1 MGRMCGIAGY
11 VGKRESVPV
20 AIEALK
26 RLEYRGYD
34 SAGIAITSGEGIE
47 ILKDAGKIRDL
58 ERNLAPL
65 ASYRGPIIAHTRWA
79 THGVPNQPNAH
90 PHTDCTGKIA
100 VIHNGI
106 IENYPEL
113 RDRLTQA
120 GHNFT
125 SDTDSET
132 IPHLIEAELDRL
144 RADGHLET
152 PQTFERAVRDAVVK
166 LQGAFALVILSAHAP
181 ETIFLVRKDSPLV
194 VGLGDGEN
202 FVASDIPAVMSHTKD
217 VFILEDGDF
226 AVVTPD
232 SVEVSDFE
240 GQPIARNITK
250 VTWDSDAAE
259 KGGYDHFMLK
269 EIHDQPRAVKET
281 LMDRIRGA
289 KVDLAETGIGA
300 PELEGIR
307 NVVLVA
313 CGTAYYST
321 VAGKYLMEHLT
332 GLPTEIDI
340 ASEYR
345 YRDPIIGPGTLMVA
359 VSQSGETTDTIAAL
373 RLGKRAGARTLGIT
387 NIVGST
393 IAREADHALYMR
405 AGLEVC
411 VAATKTYGAQLT
423 SMYLLSAYM
432 AQELKARSK
441 EELTRI
447 LRALHELPIAV
458 QRALDLEPQMRE
470 LADELVDKEDFFFLG
485 RGIDY
490 ATALE
495 GALKLKEISYL
506 HAESYPGGEL
516 KHGPLALIT
525 EEIPVFAVL
534 TQPHIYE
541 KMISNIR
548 EVKARGAMVIGLVPS
563 DDTKADKVCDRII
576 RIPRTLPYFMPS
588 PSIVPLQLFAYY
600 LAKNLG
606 REIDQ
611 PRNLAK
617 SVTVE

>member
-1 MGRMCGIAGY
+1 MCGIAGY
-11 VGKRESVPV
+11 VGKRQSVAV

-26 RLEYRGYD
+26 KLEYRGYD
-34 SAGIAITSGEGIE
+34 SAGIAVTNANAIE

-58 ERNLAPL
+58 ERNLAPM
-65 ASYRGPIIAHTRWA
+65 ADYRGPIIAHTRWA

-90 PHTDCTGKIA
+90 PHTDCSGKIA

-106 IENYPEL
+106 IENYLEL
-113 RDRLTQA
+113 QDHLKQA
-120 GHNFT
+120 GHSFT
-125 SDTDSET
+125 SDTDSE
-132 IPHLIEAELDRL
+132 IVPHLIEDEMARL
-144 RADGHLET
+144 AADGHLET
-152 PQTFERAVRDAVVK
+152 PETFEKAIRNAVAK

-181 ETIFLVRKDSPLV
+181 ETIFLVRKDSPLI
-194 VGLGDGEN
+194 VGLGEGEN
-202 FVASDIPAVMSHTKD
+202 FVASDIPAVMEHTKD

-232 SVEVSDFE
+232 SVAVSDFE
-240 GQPIARNITK
+240 GAPIARNITK

-259 KGGYDHFMLK
+259 KAGYDHFMLK
-269 EIHDQPRAVKET
+269 EIHEQPRAVKDT
-281 LMDRIRGA
+281 LIDRIRGA
-289 KVDLAETGIGA
+289 RIDLGETGLTR
-300 PELEGIR
+300 PELEPIKR
-307 NVVLVA
+307 VVLVA

-321 VAGKYLMEHLT
+321 VAGKYLIEGLT
-332 GLPTEIDI
+332 SLPTEIDI

-345 YRDPIIGPGTLMVA
+345 YRNPIIGPDTLMVA
-359 VSQSGETTDTIAAL
+359 VSQSGETADTIAAL
-373 RLGKRAGARTLGIT
+373 RIGKRSGARTVGIT

-423 SMYLLSAYM
+423 SMYLLAGYL
-432 AQELKARSK
+432 AQTLGTRSR
-441 EELTRI
+441 EELTRYV
-447 LRALHELPIAV
+447 RALHELPVAI
-458 QRALDLEPQMRE
+458 QKALEVEDQMRDLASE
-470 LADELVDKEDFFFLG
+470 LSDKGDFFFLG

-525 EEIPVFAVL
+525 EQIPVFAML
-534 TQPHIYE
+534 CQPDTYE

-548 EVKARGAMVIGLVPS
+548 EVKARGASVIGLVPE
-563 DDTKADKVCDRII
+563 DNQTADKVCDRVI
-576 RIPRTLPYFMPS
+576 RIPHTLPYFMPS

-600 LAKNLG
+600 LAKKLG